1 MSKTLVGWIGLSLL
15 CALPARG
22 LERVSLPAGDA
33 APWASASSVTVA
45 YYNSCNGW
53 LWSDVVYPGDQFG
66 VVVESP
72 HPGAVLVACD
82 LLQDYVGTNDTGYG
96 HVATVAVHAVDSQDC
111 PTGAPL
117 ASVPW
122 TETENPSGWVTYGF
136 GIPVPDR
143 FALTVTMH
151 EWGGDYPE
159 DGATLRWDHPG
170 AGPTGPPA
178 CGVCYPSPRL
188 PHSFKFASEGV
199 PLCPGAEY
207 VDLQGTECPWELVWQ
222 ARFEGSVGVEPAS
235 WARVKSLYR

>member
-45 YYNSCNGW
+45 YYNFRTGW
-53 LWSDVVYPGDQFG
+53 LWVDAVYPGDQFG

-82 LLQDYVGTNDTGYG
+82 LFQEYVHINDTGYG
-96 HVATVAVHAVDSQDC
+96 HLATVAVHAVDSQDC

-122 TETENPSGWVTYGF
+122 TDTEDSPRGWVTYGF

-151 EWGGDYPE
+151 EWADPKE
-159 DGATLRWDHPG
+159 GAVLLWDHPG
-170 AGPTGPPA
+170 AGPTGLRPA
-178 CGVCYPSPRL
+178 GSATRRRASRTPSCSLRRGCRCARERRSSTCKEPSVRGNSCGKLVSRARSGWSPR
-188 PHSFKFASEGV
+188 HGH
-199 PLCPGAEY
+199 G
-207 VDLQGTECPWELVWQ
+207 
-222 ARFEGSVGVEPAS
+222 
-235 WARVKSLYR
+235 